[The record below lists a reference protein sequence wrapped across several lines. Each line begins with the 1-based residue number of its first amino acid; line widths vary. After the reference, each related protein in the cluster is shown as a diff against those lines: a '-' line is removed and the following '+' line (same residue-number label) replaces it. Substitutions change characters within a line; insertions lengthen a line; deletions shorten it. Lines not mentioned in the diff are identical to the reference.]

1 MNTVYQYSLQLLVL
15 VVKLNDQ
22 LLLERMKVFADIDNI
37 NAMKKKL
44 WGMSNNG
51 KGNDGRDYDEEMK
64 E

>member
-22 LLLERMKVFADIDNI
+22 LLLERMKVFADIDTI

>member
-1 MNTVYQYSLQLLVL
+1 ML